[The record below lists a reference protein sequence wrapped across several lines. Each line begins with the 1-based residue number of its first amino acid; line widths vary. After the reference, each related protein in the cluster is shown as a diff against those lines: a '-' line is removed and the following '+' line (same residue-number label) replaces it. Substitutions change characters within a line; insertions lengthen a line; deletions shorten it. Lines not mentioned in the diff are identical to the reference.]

1 MVEIVMPA
9 LVRVFR
15 AVDEDIF
22 IYRWMNGHH
31 ANVRA
36 LSGTVEDLNLPSI
49 DIHPLD
55 GFAGKEAPE
64 GRTSKTSHRLSA
76 VQARVLVS

>member
-15 AVDEDIF
+15 AVDKDIF

-36 LSGTVEDLNLPSI
+36 LSGTVEDLNLSRL

-64 GRTSKTSHRLSA
+64 DERRKPATGCPPSRRA
-76 VQARVLVS
+76 CW

>member
-15 AVDEDIF
+15 AVDKDIF

-36 LSGTVEDLNLPSI
+36 LSGTVEDLNLPVSTFTRSMVS
-49 DIHPLD
+49 PV
-55 GFAGKEAPE
+55 KEAPE